1 MRATR
6 LSLVAF
12 AAAGL
17 ISTGAF
23 AQSQSQ
29 SNQGASGAAE
39 RQQQSDR
46 QDRQGQSSA
55 QARPGQ
61 GSDQAPEGFV
71 LIEERFVAV
80 TANEPQNHFLRAHEY
95 LTKNDPRGAAG
106 EIRIAAEYM
115 DMQASRDQGQ
125 SKQQLAR
132 AADELRKTADQL
144 APRQQGDHHQAENQT
159 SGQSGQQSARQSA
172 QHAGGQSPGQSGQA
186 SSDQPQQQQQLMQA
200 FARADHALA
209 EHFAEQAKSEI
220 GSHKAIM
227 AGHDVQAAADSLNAA
242 FVWSGQ
248 QKPEEKAQTAITD
261 ARRLA
266 EQLLMAE
273 GQSSSGQAQGQSA
286 AEAQQAAAKTG
297 PGQANQ
303 AQSGRIPAD
312 ASKTIDEL
320 TTAIQQTANQFGQAG
335 QSSQQTD
342 QSGTSHGGQG
352 AQQPQQSSGQPA
364 QQKQK

>member
-17 ISTGAF
+17 ISAGAF

-29 SNQGASGAAE
+29 SNQGTPGAAE
-39 RQQQSDR
+39 RQQQSGQ

-61 GSDQAPEGFV
+61 GSQPAPEGFV

-95 LTKNDPRGAAG
+95 LTKNDPRAAAG
-106 EIRIAAEYM
+106 EVRIAAEYM

-125 SKQQLAR
+125 AKQQLTQ
-132 AADELRKTADQL
+132 AADELRKSADQL
-144 APRQQGDHHQAENQT
+144 APRQHGDHHHAQNQT
-159 SGQSGQQSARQSA
+159 SGQTGQQSAQQSA
-172 QHAGGQSPGQSGQA
+172 QQTGGQASAQSGQG
-186 SSDQPQQQQQLMQA
+186 SVQPQQQQQLMQA

-227 AGHDVQAAADSLNAA
+227 AGHDVRAAADSLNAA
-242 FVWSGQ
+242 FVWSGK
-248 QKPEEKAQTAITD
+248 QKPDEKAQTAITD
-261 ARRLA
+261 AQRLA
-266 EQLLMAE
+266 DQLLMPE
-273 GQSSSGQAQGQSA
+273 GQSSGQAQGQSA

-297 PGQANQ
+297 PGQASQ
-303 AQSGRIPAD
+303 GQSGRIPAD

-320 TTAIQQTANQFGQAG
+320 TSAIQQSANQFGQ
-335 QSSQQTD
+335 S
-342 QSGTSHGGQG
+342 
-352 AQQPQQSSGQPA
+352 AQEQRQQSSGQPG